1 MSSVSGVGASVVT
14 PQVTPAPASQNPVA
28 QNPPAPSDK
37 SSSASDSAPKA
48 DAVQPSKPPGQ
59 GQVVYIST

>member
-1 MSSVSGVGASVVT
+1 MSSISGVGAPVAT
-14 PQVTPAPASQNPVA
+14 PQVAPAPASQNSAP

-37 SSSASDSAPKA
+37 NETETKA

>member
-1 MSSVSGVGASVVT
+1 MSSVSGVGAST
-14 PQVTPAPASQNPVA
+14 PQVAPTPTSQNPVA

-37 SSSASDSAPKA
+37 NDKAEAAPKA
-48 DAVQPSKPPGQ
+48 DAVQPTKPPGQ